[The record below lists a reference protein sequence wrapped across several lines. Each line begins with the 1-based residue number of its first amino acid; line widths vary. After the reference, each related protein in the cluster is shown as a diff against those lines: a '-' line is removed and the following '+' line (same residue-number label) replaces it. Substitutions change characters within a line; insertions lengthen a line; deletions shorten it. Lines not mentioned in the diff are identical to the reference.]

1 LRKIRVL
8 VVDDSV
14 VIRRL
19 VTEILESEPCIEVV
33 GAAAHGRIALAK
45 LARVRPDIVI
55 LDLEMPE
62 MDGLETLAEL
72 RKVSPQLPV
81 IMFSSFTERGAEAT
95 LDALALGASDY
106 LAKPQKFGKRSPS
119 LERTREEMLTKI
131 RALCPDIS
139 GSAPRDP
146 VSTSVPRRH
155 PHLRA
160 CVGESST
167 SPKRVDVVAI
177 GVSTGGPN
185 ALAELLPA
193 LPKSLPVP
201 VLVVQHMPA
210 MFTRLLAE
218 RLNRHSELEVAE
230 GIDGAVVQPGD
241 AWIAP
246 GDYHMTVLGDS
257 DGVRI
262 GLSQASAEKSCRPA
276 VDVLFRSVAEV
287 YGGAVLSV
295 VLTGMGQDGLR
306 GCEQIVE
313 ADGCVIA
320 QDQET
325 SVVWGMPG
333 AVVDAGLADCVLPLD
348 RIASEIVRRVADGR
362 SGSFSG
368 ARSAEPRRGL
378 RTQPS

>member
-1 LRKIRVL
+1 LKKIRVL
-8 VVDDSV
+8 AVDDSV

-19 VTEILESEPCIEVV
+19 VTEMLESEPDIEVV

-45 LARVRPDIVI
+45 LPRVRPDIVI

-72 RKVSPQLPV
+72 QRVSPQLPV

-95 LDALALGASDY
+95 LDALASGASDY
-106 LAKPQKFGKRSPS
+106 LAKPQEFGKRSPS
-119 LERTREEMLTKI
+119 IERTREEMLAKI
-131 RALCPDIS
+131 RALCPHVS
-139 GSAPRDP
+139 GSAPRAP
-146 VSTSVPRRH
+146 VSTSVRRRGPHLGARVGEGPTSPRRI
-155 PHLRA
+155 
-160 CVGESST
+160 
-167 SPKRVDVVAI
+167 DVVAI

-201 VLVVQHMPA
+201 VLLVQHMPA
-210 MFTRLLAE
+210 MFTRLLAG
-218 RLNRHSELEVAE
+218 RLNRRSELEVAE
-230 GIDGAVVQPGD
+230 GIDGAVVQPGE

-246 GDYHMTVLGDS
+246 GDYHMRVLGDRDS
-257 DGVRI
+257 VRI
-262 GLSQASAEKSCRPA
+262 GLSQAPAENSCRPA

-306 GCEQIVE
+306 GCERIVE
-313 ADGCVIA
+313 ADGRVIA
-320 QDQET
+320 QDQAT
-325 SVVWGMPG
+325 SVVWGMPR

-348 RIASEIVRRVADGR
+348 RIASEVVRCVADGR
-362 SGSFSG
+362 SDPFSG
-368 ARSAEPRRGL
+368 ARSVEPRRGVG
-378 RTQPS
+378 TQPS